1 MGQSRKGKKNRG
13 RERSE
18 TCEGC
23 GRLFPR
29 HRGVEYSKRS
39 TFSTDLRTGDNV
51 SHSIVID
58 AWYCLSCAKHR
69 KILEKI
75 KRQNERQRG
84 AF

>member
-18 TCEGC
+18 RCEGC
-23 GRLFPR
+23 GRQFPR
-29 HRGVEYSKRS
+29 HRGVEYTKHT

-51 SHSIVID
+51 SHSVSLEV
-58 AWYCLSCAKHR
+58 WYCLSCAKHR

-75 KRQNERQRG
+75 KKKNERRRG
-84 AF
+84 DF